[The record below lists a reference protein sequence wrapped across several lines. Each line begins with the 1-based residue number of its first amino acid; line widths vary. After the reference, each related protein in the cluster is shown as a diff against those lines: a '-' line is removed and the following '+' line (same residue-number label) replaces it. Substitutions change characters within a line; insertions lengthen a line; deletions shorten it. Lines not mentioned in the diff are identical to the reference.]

1 MQKEPTRPGD
11 DTNTPGDEA
20 QPGPSCNFAALF
32 DGPLDNDT
40 VEDDEPSVP
49 QQDKED

>member
-1 MQKEPTRPGD
+1 MQKEPARPEDNGGIPTD
-11 DTNTPGDEA
+11 QEQA
-20 QPGPSCNFAALF
+20 GPSCNFAALF

-40 VEDDEPSVP
+40 VEDDESSVP